1 MKTKTP
7 ADPAKLRELGRA
19 LQRVA
24 RTHGGGPRHA
34 QLRFAL
40 LNSIHA
46 GHWSAGD
53 RLPTET
59 DLAAATNFS
68 MGTVQRALRDLT
80 DEGVVRRQQGSGS
93 FVASAS
99 HRIDEV
105 AHCRFLDDDGQVLP
119 VFSNVL
125 ARRAA
130 GRKGPW
136 NGQFPASAGILR
148 LDRVLNVNAEFDVF
162 NRFYFDGSRFK
173 GLASR
178 PLAELAGANL
188 KVLLVKEAQLP
199 AGGVNQTMR
208 LVQAPAGVAQPMGI
222 ADGTWVAQM
231 DIVRRIAGS
240 DAALY
245 YQQIF
250 FPPTARRLVTQE
262 AA

>member
-19 LQRVA
+19 LVRVS
-24 RTHGGGPRHA
+24 RTQNGGPRHA

-40 LNSIHA
+40 LSSIHA
-46 GHWSAGD
+46 GNWIAGD

-59 DLAAATNFS
+59 DLAAATQLS

-99 HRIDEV
+99 HRIDDV
-105 AHCRFLDDDGQVLP
+105 AHCRFLDDKGQVLP

-130 GRKGPW
+130 VRKGPW
-136 NGQFPASAGILR
+136 NEYFPGSVSVLR
-148 LDRVLNVNAEFDVF
+148 LDRMLTVNDEFGVF
-162 NRFYFDGSRFK
+162 NHFYFDGGRFK

-178 PLAELAGANL
+178 SVAELAGTNF
-188 KVLLVKEAQLP
+188 KVLLFEEAQLP
-199 AGGVNQTMR
+199 PGGVTQTLL
-208 LVQAPAGVAQPMGI
+208 LVKAPAGIARHMGI
-222 ADGTWVAQM
+222 AQGTCIVQA
-231 DIVRRIAGS
+231 DIVRLIAGS
-240 DAALY
+240 DSALY
-245 YQQIF
+245 YQQMF
-250 FPPTARRLVTQE
+250 FPPTKRRLVTQE
-262 AA
+262 AI